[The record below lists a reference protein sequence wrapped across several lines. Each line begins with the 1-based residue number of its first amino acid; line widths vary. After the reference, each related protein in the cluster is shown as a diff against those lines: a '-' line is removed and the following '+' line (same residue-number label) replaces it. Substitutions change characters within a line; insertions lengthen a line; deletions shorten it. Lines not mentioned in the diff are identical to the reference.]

1 MIIHYCYLIL
11 FLTSLFTMTNSGLEP
26 AQLINPAYAFQQ
38 IQDKSIDRQLTFTNP
53 SVKEDILIHTTL
65 PIPTGKSTDSE
76 KNISAIKDS
85 FESNKF
91 VIEEFPVPSGSHPHD
106 VAPATDGT
114 IWYTAQRSGEL
125 GQLDPRTGDTYHIH
139 LGNGSAPHGVI
150 VGPDGA
156 PWITDG
162 GLNAIV
168 RVDPETEEI
177 RVFPLPEDTGYAN
190 LNTATFD
197 KNGTLWFTGQS
208 GIYGRLDPVV
218 GQVEVFDAPRGRG
231 PYGISTAPDGSIYYA
246 SLSGSYIAR
255 IDLETGASTVLEP
268 PTPDQ
273 GARRVWPDSQGR
285 IWVSEW
291 NAGQVAVY
299 NPATQEWKEWHLP
312 GSNPMPYAVYV
323 DDKDM
328 VWLSDFGA
336 NAMVRFDPAQETFSM
351 FSLPSPQ
358 ANVRQILGLSGEV
371 WGAESGSDKLVVIRS
386 GD

>member
-1 MIIHYCYLIL
+1 MQFSCFYGITIILLVTGISIYDIV
-11 FLTSLFTMTNSGLEP
+11 LTTTSISRTSYTATAFNNESATTQRPDESK
-26 AQLINPAYAFQQ
+26 INTSRVTALL
-38 IQDKSIDRQLTFTNP
+38 S
-53 SVKEDILIHTTL
+53 SVPVLQ
-65 PIPTGKSTDSE
+65 
-76 KNISAIKDS
+76 
-85 FESNKF
+85 
-91 VIEEFPVPSGSHPHD
+91 EFPVPPGARPHD
-106 VAPATDGT
+106 VAPAADG
-114 IWYTAQRSGEL
+114 IVWYTAQGSGEL
-125 GQLDPRTGDTYHIH
+125 GWLDVSTNQTHHIT
-139 LGNGSAPHGVI
+139 LG
-150 VGPDGA
+150 
-156 PWITDG
+156 
-162 GLNAIV
+162 
-168 RVDPETEEI
+168 
-177 RVFPLPEDTGYAN
+177 
-190 LNTATFD
+190 

-255 IDLETGASTVLEP
+255 IDLETGAATVLEP

>member
-1 MIIHYCYLIL
+1 MRFSYFYGITMILLLVVASISVHVRVTGTATAMSGISYLAFAL
-11 FLTSLFTMTNSGLEP
+11 SNESTMAQRSERFEIKAANVTAAARSSEP
-26 AQLINPAYAFQQ
+26 VLQ
-38 IQDKSIDRQLTFTNP
+38 
-53 SVKEDILIHTTL
+53 
-65 PIPTGKSTDSE
+65 
-76 KNISAIKDS
+76 
-85 FESNKF
+85 
-91 VIEEFPVPSGSHPHD
+91 EFPVPTGSRPHD
-106 VAPATDGT
+106 VAPAVDGT
-114 IWYTAQRSGEL
+114 IWYTSQGSGEL
-125 GQLDPRTGDTYHIH
+125 GRLDPSANRTEHIA
-139 LGNGSAPHGVI
+139 LGQGSAPHGVI

-168 RVDPETEEI
+168 RVDPQTREV
-177 RVFPLPEDTGYAN
+177 RVFTLPEDTGYAN

-208 GIYGRLDPVV
+208 GIYGRLNPVN
-218 GQVEVFDAPRGRG
+218 GQVEVFDAPRGQG
-231 PYGISTAPDGSIYYA
+231 PYGISTAPDGSVYYA
-246 SLSGSYIAR
+246 SLAGSYIAR
-255 IDLETGASTVLEP
+255 IDLKTGTPSVLEP

-273 GARRVWPDSQGR
+273 GARRVWSDSQGR

-299 NPATQEWKEWHLP
+299 NPATQEWKEWRLP
-312 GSNPMPYAVYV
+312 GNNPMPYAVYV

-351 FSLPSPQ
+351 FSFPSPQ
-358 ANVRQILGLSGEV
+358 ANVRQILGVPGEV

-386 GD
+386 GSN

>member
-1 MIIHYCYLIL
+1 MGFSYYYRITIILLVTVIPLYNIA
-11 FLTSLFTMTNSGLEP
+11 LTATTNTTTISRTSYVATAFSNESAAITQRPDEP
-26 AQLINPAYAFQQ
+26 QVNTSRTTAPQ
-38 IQDKSIDRQLTFTNP
+38 P
-53 SVKEDILIHTTL
+53 SEPTL
-65 PIPTGKSTDSE
+65 Q
-76 KNISAIKDS
+76 
-85 FESNKF
+85 
-91 VIEEFPVPSGSHPHD
+91 EFPVPAGSRPHD
-106 VAPATDGT
+106 VAPAANG
-114 IWYTAQRSGEL
+114 IVWYTAQGSGEL
-125 GQLDPRTGDTYHIH
+125 GRLDTSTNQTHHIA
-139 LGNGSAPHGVI
+139 LGLGSAPHGVI

-168 RVDPETEEI
+168 RVDPETEEV

-208 GIYGRLDPVV
+208 GIYGRLNPAI
-218 GQVEVFDAPRGRG
+218 GQVEVFDAPRGQG
-231 PYGISTAPDGSIYYA
+231 PYGISTAPDGSVYYA
-246 SLSGSYIAR
+246 SLAGSYIAR
-255 IDLETGASTVLEP
+255 IDLKIGATTVLEP
-268 PTPDQ
+268 PTSDQ

-299 NPATQEWKEWHLP
+299 DPITQKWNEWRLP

-323 DDKDM
+323 DNKDM

-336 NAMVRFDPAQETFSM
+336 NAMVRFDLMQETFDT

-358 ANVRQILGLSGEV
+358 ANVRQILGQPGEV
-371 WGAESGSDKLVVIRS
+371 WGAESGADKLVVIRT
-386 GD
+386 GN